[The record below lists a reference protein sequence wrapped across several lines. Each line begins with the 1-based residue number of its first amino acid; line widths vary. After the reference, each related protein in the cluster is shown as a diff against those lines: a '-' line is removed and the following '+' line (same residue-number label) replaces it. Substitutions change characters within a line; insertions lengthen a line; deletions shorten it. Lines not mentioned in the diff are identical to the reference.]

1 MSRRRVR
8 APAGLRCLLQIIF
21 DPKLIIRRRLPR
33 LYEGNRSVAQELALN
48 WSECG
53 SF

>member
-1 MSRRRVR
+1 MNRRRVS
-8 APAGLRCLLQIIF
+8 APAGLRCLFQTIF

-33 LYEGNRSVAQELALN
+33 LYEGNRSVAQQLALN
-48 WSECG
+48 WVECG